1 MRYPIKFLRKHA
13 RAFLLFILI
22 GVPVGIASV
31 LSWAYWIEPNQLTE
45 TYFKYP
51 IPEWNGTENRVRVA
65 LAGDFHVRHEDA
77 PRLQRVVEAIRQRS
91 PDIVLLV
98 GDFAFASSDPHGN
111 TLDLPLISK
120 ILSKLRD
127 GGKTHVYACLGNHD
141 YAYGDKKIR
150 KMLEDA
156 GITVLEPGSARLS
169 FGDNF
174 EVFLGGTSNRHI
186 SYVDPKFIPHPPA
199 DFYGAALFVVHSPD
213 LVVDLPREAG
223 YHLTLAGHTHGGQ
236 VCLPGRIPFVPH
248 ASRIGDQYAHGMFE
262 EGGKDLFVTRGVGES
277 RLRLRLFCPPEI
289 VFIDLVPNEALPPSQ
304 QRKRAADPKK
314 ILLPPEAKKNRIL
327 SQRKQTD
334 NVACADALRQNP
346 SRT

>member
-1 MRYPIKFLRKHA
+1 MHPLKFFRRHLRK
-13 RAFLLFILI
+13 LLFLFLT
-22 GVPVGIASV
+22 GVPVGIALV
-31 LSWAYWIEPNQLTE
+31 FSWAYWVEPNRLTE

-51 IPEWNGTENRVRVA
+51 IPEWNGTENRVRIA
-65 LAGDFHVRHEDA
+65 LAGDFHTRHGDG
-77 PRLQRVVEAIRQRS
+77 PRLQRIVEAIRQRS

-98 GDFAFASSDPHGN
+98 GDFAFASSEPHKN
-111 TLDLPLISK
+111 TLDLPLMSK
-120 ILSKLRD
+120 IFRALRN
-127 GGKTHVYACLGNHD
+127 GGKTKVYACLGNHD
-141 YAYGDKKIR
+141 YAYGEEKIR
-150 KMLEDA
+150 GMLENA
-156 GITVLEPGSARLS
+156 GITVLEPGSARLK
-169 FGDNF
+169 FGDNC
-174 EVFLGGTSNRHI
+174 EVFLGGTDNRHI
-186 SYVDPKFIPHPPA
+186 SYVDPKDIPFPPE

-304 QRKRAADPKK
+304 QRKRAADPQK
-314 ILLPPEAKKNRIL
+314 IHLSPSAKQNRIL
-327 SQRKQTD
+327 SRKQ
-334 NVACADALRQNP
+334 QNA
-346 SRT
+346 